1 MKIKLTLF
9 ISILLVFLSQNSY
22 ADINRL
28 QQKYSGYVLNGKE
41 LSRHDI
47 KNIYNR
53 LPNVHPFKAFDQI
66 MRSKNVLDEIKNNCK
81 YKYFKKYNYIC
92 AMEGGTAELKTK
104 NDKIL
109 DYRLTARFDD
119 EIKDISRALVN
130 VEMSP
135 KEQKQFL
142 DMMFDVVLTRFND
155 VSPNRIKYYN
165 KGDYVIVEGNIN

>member
-53 LPNVHPFKAFDQI
+53 LPNVHP
-66 MRSKNVLDEIKNNCK
+66 
-81 YKYFKKYNYIC
+81 
-92 AMEGGTAELKTK
+92 
-104 NDKIL
+104 
-109 DYRLTARFDD
+109 
-119 EIKDISRALVN
+119 
-130 VEMSP
+130 
-135 KEQKQFL
+135 
-142 DMMFDVVLTRFND
+142 
-155 VSPNRIKYYN
+155 
-165 KGDYVIVEGNIN
+165 